1 VGLGAVVVAGAEHKP
16 VGSAAPQ
23 GAGRESIFAGP
34 LACVDILGRSLTERT
49 IDRFLE
55 ADVELVSV
63 LVPEQNLPGCSFS
76 CASEKVKAHAVS
88 NIWSAIGQELE
99 RFSQIGI
106 EHAFVSSANL
116 YIDADVLDLFYF
128 HRESR
133 RAATRGLDREGPLE
147 LWMIDCAKAREFDIE
162 NLLKQTDVIATT
174 YFVGAYVNQVAHPRD
189 LRRLVSDSLRGRC
202 AMRPVGREIK
212 PGIWVGEGA
221 EIHRRSRVVAPAYI
235 GSASCV
241 GENTLVTRFSN
252 IERDCYVDYGTAI
265 EDSSILA
272 NTHVGIWLELSHAVA
287 HGNML
292 MSLGRDVLLEI
303 SDPSVLRS
311 NGSVRGDL
319 IRGLSYR
326 DEALCGIAEEKSPDL
341 VAQKSWQLRTNPI
354 QG

>member
-1 VGLGAVVVAGAEHKP
+1 MVAGAEHKP
-16 VGSAAPQ
+16 VGSAVPQ
-23 GAGRESIFAGP
+23 GAAGGSMFAGP
-34 LACVDILGRSLTERT
+34 LACVDILGRSLIERN

-63 LVPEQNLPGCSFS
+63 LVPGEDLPGCSFS
-76 CASEKVKAHAVS
+76 RSSDKVKVRAVS

-99 RFSQIGI
+99 TFSQIGI
-106 EHAFVSSANL
+106 EHSFVSSANL
-116 YIDADVLDLFYF
+116 YVDADVLDLFYF

-147 LWMIDCAKAREFDIE
+147 LWMIDCAKARQFDIE
-162 NLLKQTDVIATT
+162 NLLKQADAPGNS
-174 YFVGAYVNQVAHPRD
+174 YFVGGYVTQVSHPRD

-202 AMRPVGREIK
+202 ALRPVGREIK

-221 EIHRRSRVVAPAYI
+221 QIHRRSRVVAPAYI
-235 GSASCV
+235 GSASSV
-241 GENTLVTRFSN
+241 GENTLITRFSN

-311 NGSVRGDL
+311 NGSVRGEP
-319 IRGLSYR
+319 IRGLSYH
-326 DEALCGIAEEKSPDL
+326 DEALSSVAEEKRTDL
-341 VAQKSWQLRTNPI
+341 AAQKSWQLRANPI

>member
-1 VGLGAVVVAGAEHKP
+1 M
-16 VGSAAPQ
+16 
-23 GAGRESIFAGP
+23 FAGP

-63 LVPEQNLPGCSFS
+63 LVPGENLPGCSVS

-106 EHAFVSSANL
+106 EHSFVCSANL
-116 YIDADVLDLFYF
+116 YFDADVLDLFYF

-147 LWMIDCAKAREFDIE
+147 LWMVDCAKARQFDIE
-162 NLLKQTDVIATT
+162 NLLQQTDVIGTT
-174 YFVGAYVNQVAHPRD
+174 YFVGGYVNQVVHPRD

-212 PGIWVGEGA
+212 PGVWVGEGV
-221 EIHRRSRVVAPAYI
+221 EIHRRSRIVAPAYV
-235 GSASCV
+235 GSASSV
-241 GENTLVTRFSN
+241 GENTLITRFSN

-272 NTHVGIWLELSHAVA
+272 NTHVGIWLELSHVVA

-326 DEALCGIAEEKSPDL
+326 DEALSSVAEEKPPDL
-341 VAQKSWQLRTNPI
+341 AAQKSWQLRANPI